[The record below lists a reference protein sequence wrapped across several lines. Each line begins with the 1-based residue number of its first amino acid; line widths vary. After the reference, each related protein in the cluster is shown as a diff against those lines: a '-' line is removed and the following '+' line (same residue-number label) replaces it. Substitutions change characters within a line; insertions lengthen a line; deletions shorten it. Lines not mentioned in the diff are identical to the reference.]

1 MSDQN
6 MLAELV
12 NDSLVHAM
20 SADLGVGSE
29 LPEAQAEAI
38 SKIGKAIME
47 RVTLELLK
55 ALPVDAHGQFLDLLE
70 SGDTPR
76 FEEFLR
82 AHIKDLDG
90 FVQREST
97 QEYEK
102 IKVRADEI
110 ARARE

>member
-1 MSDQN
+1 

-55 ALPVDAHGQFLDLLE
+55 ALPLMRTGIPRS
-70 SGDTPR
+70 SGERRYT
-76 FEEFLR
+76 
-82 AHIKDLDG
+82 
-90 FVQREST
+90 
-97 QEYEK
+97 K
-102 IKVRADEI
+102 I
-110 ARARE
+110 